1 MKIKSLLLIGSMAV
15 FGMAMSSCSKEE
27 NLFDN
32 QAAQAD
38 MYAKYSANFVK
49 KYGPIDPNQ
58 TWDFA
63 PAAPVY
69 LPVSKG
75 TTRSAADF
83 SITRGD
89 DNIYIENDILQYMHS
104 NMKAGGNNS
113 TNGMP
118 FTFEATGEDF
128 YVVPLYQGVASYF
141 WELWVSID
149 GVQTKIWQKGQD
161 FYYSTDETPSA
172 SSQWKAV
179 GTGKDGVPDA
189 AKSVK
194 APFTKF
200 TASAGAELYFFLKVW
215 TSTSNHTTNQLGGTM
230 LTSLTPG
237 KMIALS
243 NAPVPAIVSQN
254 DYDAVIVGC
263 EDGADTDFEDLV
275 FMIYGHCPVA
285 KFHKDVEVVE
295 AKRYMI
301 EDLGGVDD
309 FDFNDIVL
317 DLQKYRTDRIMY
329 NGTEE
334 NPQYVGTSTLPDTE
348 GERAV
353 LRAAGGTHNFTIQIG
368 NTSWSK
374 NQLQG
379 YDYNQMIN
387 TGWGNTP
394 IVKDLELAVIPLGA
408 NDWDPELNNIT
419 VTVEDSNVIR
429 VISFPKNGETP
440 LMMSADPNTMP
451 LWSKEKVDV
460 PNWWEIAY

>member
-1 MKIKSLLLIGSMAV
+1 MKVKSLLFVGI
-15 FGMAMSSCSKEE
+15 AMMGIAFTSCSKEE

-32 QAAQAD
+32 EAAQAD
-38 MYAKYSANFVK
+38 MFAKYSANFVK

-58 TWDFA
+58 SWDFA

-75 TTRSAADF
+75 TTTRAAADF

-89 DNIYIENDILQYMHS
+89 DNIFIENDILSYMHTY
-104 NMKAGGNNS
+104 MKAGGDNS
-113 TNGMP
+113 TNGKP

-149 GVQTKIWQKGQD
+149 GVKTKIWEKGQD
-161 FYYSTDETPSA
+161 LYYSTDENPTA
-172 SSQWKAV
+172 SSQWKPV
-179 GTGKDGVPDA
+179 GTGKPGVPDE

-194 APFTKF
+194 APTTKF

-215 TSTSNHTTNQLGGTM
+215 KSTDNHTANQLGGTM

-243 NAPVPAIVSQN
+243 NAPVPSAVTQE

-263 EDGADTDFEDLV
+263 EDGADTDYEDLV
-275 FMIYGHCPVA
+275 FMIYGHSPIA
-285 KFHKDVEVVE
+285 KFHEDVEVVE
-295 AKRYMI
+295 AKRYLI

-317 DLQKYRTDRIMY
+317 DVQKYRTDRIFY
-329 NGTEE
+329 NGTPE
-334 NPQYVGTSTLPDTE
+334 NSEYVSTSTLFGTE
-348 GERAV
+348 GARV
-353 LRAAGGTHNFTIQIG
+353 ILRAAGGTHNFTIKIG
-368 NTSWSK
+368 NSTWSK
-374 NQLQG
+374 NQLEG
-379 YDYNQMIN
+379 YDYTQMIN
-387 TGWGNTP
+387 TGWGGTP
-394 IVKDLELAVIPLGA
+394 IIRDLELAVIPIGV
-408 NDWDPELNNIT
+408 NDWNPVDNNIS
-419 VTVEDSNVIR
+419 VTVEGSNGIR
-429 VISFPKNGETP
+429 IISFPKTGETP
-440 LMMSADPNTMP
+440 LMISADPNTMP

-460 PNWWEIAY
+460 PNWWEVAF